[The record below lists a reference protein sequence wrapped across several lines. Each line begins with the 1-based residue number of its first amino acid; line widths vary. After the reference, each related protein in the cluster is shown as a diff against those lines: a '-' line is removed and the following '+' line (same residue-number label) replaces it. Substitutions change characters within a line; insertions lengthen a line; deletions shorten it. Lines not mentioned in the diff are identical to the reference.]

1 MYLKTVTLRADSFP
15 THSHYPFNL
24 EVLRSTPKL
33 ELAKPISFFAGEN
46 GTGKSTLLRALAAAC
61 GYYIWQGTVRLPAH
75 NNPYEDLLY
84 RYLEVDWLD
93 GRVPGSFFAAELF
106 KHFTRILD
114 EWARDDPGLFQYFGG
129 SSLAERSH
137 GQSHMA
143 FFKSRF
149 ERKGLYLLDEPENA
163 LSPLHQLELLHLL
176 RDMAA
181 AGHAQFIIA
190 SHSPILLSLP
200 GADIFSFNRTP
211 IKKTLYEQTAYY
223 NVYRDFFNNRDKY
236 VR

>member
-1 MYLKTVTLRADSFP
+1 MYLKTLTLYADRFP
-15 THSHYPFNL
+15 TCEYYPFNL
-24 EVLRSTPKL
+24 DVLHGTPGL
-33 ELAKPISFFAGEN
+33 EFSKPISFFIGEN
-46 GTGKSTLLRALAAAC
+46 GTGKSTLLRAIAASC
-61 GYYIWQGTVRLPAH
+61 GYYIWRGSARLPAH

-84 RYLEVDWLD
+84 KYLEVEWRD
-93 GRVPGSFFAAELF
+93 GRVPGSFFASELF
-106 KHFTRILD
+106 KHFTKILD

-129 SSLAERSH
+129 ASLAERSH

-149 ERKGLYLLDEPENA
+149 EREGLYLLDEPENA
-163 LSPLHQLELLHLL
+163 LSPLHQLELMHLL

-181 AGHAQFIIA
+181 AGHAQFVIA

-200 GADIFSFNRTP
+200 EADIFSFNHTP
-211 IKKTLYEQTAYY
+211 VKKTLYEQTDYY
-223 NVYRDFFNNRDKY
+223 KVYKDFFDNRERY